1 MVPQDASLPLAETEV
16 SKVAVEKT
24 QEEMEYTVKLTAYN
38 AVPEQTDQN
47 PHTTASGAYSNPEV
61 VVARSHDL
69 ASELPF
75 GTIIAIER
83 PEYQNPT
90 SCGFDS
96 VAHLLGYRVIA
107 DTTHKRKVNQIDVLL
122 NQLDTVPVK
131 HKEVNPSVA
140 LGICDDV
147 VIRVVGN
154 VAIADIPETQEEL
167 RYLVEGTTQL
177 VLAK

>member
-1 MVPQDASLPLAETEV
+1 
-16 SKVAVEKT
+16 
-24 QEEMEYTVKLTAYN
+24 
-38 AVPEQTDQN
+38 
-47 PHTTASGAYSNPEV
+47 
-61 VVARSHDL
+61 
-69 ASELPF
+69 
-75 GTIIAIER
+75 
-83 PEYQNPT
+83 
-90 SCGFDS
+90 
-96 VAHLLGYRVIA
+96 LLGYRVIA